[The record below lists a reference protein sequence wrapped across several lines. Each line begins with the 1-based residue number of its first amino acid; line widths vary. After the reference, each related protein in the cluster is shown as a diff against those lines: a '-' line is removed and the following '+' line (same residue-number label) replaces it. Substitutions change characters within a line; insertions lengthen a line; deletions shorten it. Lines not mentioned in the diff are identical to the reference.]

1 MVDKIE
7 AAIEDIKQG
16 KIVIVCD
23 DEDRENEGDF
33 ILAAEKVTPEAINF
47 LVKEG
52 RGLVCVPVSSE
63 IAERL
68 DLRLQMKQ
76 NAASTDCNFTDSVD
90 AVSVHT
96 GISAFERAETI
107 LMMLGKDSKPT
118 DFRRPGHVFPL
129 IAKDGGV
136 LVRAGHTEAAVDL
149 ARLAGLKSAGVICE
163 IMSDDGSMARFDEL
177 KEIAKKHDLKIITI
191 KDLIE
196 YRYKNDKLVELMEV
210 TDLPTKYG
218 DFKLHAFKSLVD
230 SKLHLALVK
239 GQISNSPTVVRVHSE
254 CMTGDVFGSMR
265 CDCQDQLHAALDI
278 IGKAESGVL
287 LYMRQEGRGIGLLN
301 KLKAYNLQSAGF
313 DTVQANERLG
323 FKADLRHYGEGAQ
336 ILSELGVSEMK
347 LLTNNPKKVV
357 GLEAYGLKIVERLPL
372 SLPSNIHNEAYL
384 AAKKQK
390 LGHLFESL

>member
-7 AAIEDIKQG
+7 DAINDIKQG

-52 RGLVCVPVSSE
+52 RGLVCVPVSSQ

-107 LMMLGKDSKPT
+107 QKMLKADSRPS

-149 ARLAGLKSAGVICE
+149 ARLAGLESAGVICE

-177 KEIAKKHDLKIITI
+177 KRIAKKHDLKIITI

-196 YRYKNDKLVELMEV
+196 YRYKNDKLVERVEV

-218 DFKLHAFKSLVD
+218 KFKLHAYRSLVD
-230 SKLHLALVK
+230 DKLHLALVK
-239 GQISNSPTVVRVHSE
+239 GDVTDSPTLVRVHSE

-265 CDCQDQLHAALDI
+265 CDCQDQLHAALELI
-278 IGKAESGVL
+278 SKSESGVL

-301 KLKAYNLQSAGF
+301 KLKAYNLQSQGF
-313 DTVQANERLG
+313 DTVEANEKLG
-323 FKADLRHYGEGAQ
+323 FMGDLRHYGEGAQ
-336 ILSELGVSEMK
+336 ILSDLGVSKIK
-347 LLTNNPKKVV
+347 LLTNNPKKIV
-357 GLEAYGLKIVERLPL
+357 GLEAYGLQIVERLPIEM
-372 SLPSNIHNEAYL
+372 SSNVHNQSYIAT
-384 AAKKQK
+384 KKSK
-390 LGHLFESL
+390 LGHLFGSL